1 MADDKDQEKEK
12 GIVMDTPER
21 TQIANPLSKFEDSPV
36 FNYIN
41 SLSPIKPVKSV
52 HFTQAF
58 SNISFA
64 SLPSVFTSPH
74 VSSLKDSKF
83 LRRHQ
88 FSDPSKPELT
98 SEDSKKAETSEG
110 NSTAAQN
117 TLKQHSDFNPSNSI
131 TETSAVPLNRCSN
144 LESRKLN
151 YEAVSPVTM
160 NTLKLVG
167 SSALSGP
174 FINSENGP
182 LEIETE
188 IEGINQLHHGKEA
201 CDWDSLISDAS
212 ELLNFD
218 SPSDTVAYKGSG
230 QNTLDPTSFNTSLM
244 KQTNDDNDDA
254 LEINEGLKGGTENHV
269 KIASTSLNNFE
280 AGEAVEDTDNE
291 GGSNLYRGI
300 RRRCLVFETL
310 GSRRKHLEDIT
321 NGSSVNLSESNQ
333 TIVPSNNLLPLRT
346 GNDST
351 KCILPGIGLHLNAI
365 ASNLVDHKAV
375 KHENLGSGRQL
386 IIAPSSAAFASM
398 GSGQELIAN
407 MSDASSFEN
416 DMGPAQNVAE
426 DGSKA
431 LGFVGNDELSQ
442 SQTSPRKK
450 RRRAENAGDAEACK
464 RCNCKKSKCLKLYC
478 ECFAAGVYC
487 VEPCACHDCFNK
499 PIHEDTVLATRKQI
513 ESRNPLAFAP
523 KVIKTSES
531 MQEDESS
538 NTPAS
543 ARHKRGC
550 NCKKSGCLKKYCEC
564 FQGGVGCSINCRCEG
579 CRNTFGRKDGLEM
592 DLEVNECEGN
602 AGDGSL
608 QMVLYN
614 EAEQVSATPATPS
627 RLGRQSIPLPNSSK
641 GKPPRSFLAIGSS
654 SSQRFGK
661 LNHFKGGLNKQL
673 QTVGENEIPD
683 IFEENNSSPISGVK
697 SCSPNSKRVS
707 PPHSSMG
714 QRSSRKLILQ
724 SIPSFPCLTPN
735 PKQ

>member
-1 MADDKDQEKEK
+1 MSDDKDQDKEK
-12 GIVMDTPER
+12 TVVMDTPER
-21 TQIANPLSKFEDSPV
+21 TQITNPLSKFEDSPV

-52 HFTQAF
+52 HFTQTF
-58 SNISFA
+58 TNISFA

-110 NSTAAQN
+110 NLIAAQN
-117 TLKQHSDFNPSNSI
+117 TLKQQTDISSGNPI
-131 TETSAVPLNRCSN
+131 TEASVVPLNQRSN
-144 LESRKLN
+144 LESRKLS
-151 YEAVSPVTM
+151 YEAV
-160 NTLKLVG
+160 KLMG
-167 SSALSGP
+167 PPAPSIP
-174 FINSENGP
+174 FINSGPENGSMR
-182 LEIETE
+182 LEAE
-188 IEGINQLHHGKEA
+188 IGGINQLHHGKEVSA

-230 QNTLDPTSFNTSLM
+230 QSALDPPSFNTSLM
-244 KQTNDDNDDA
+244 NAKPQVHGDNDNSS
-254 LEINEGLKGGTENHV
+254 ENNEGLKG
-269 KIASTSLNNFE
+269 AANNFE
-280 AGEAVEDTDNE
+280 VEEPVDADNE
-291 GGSNLYRGI
+291 GGSNLYRGM
-300 RRRCLVFETL
+300 RRRCLVFEMT
-310 GSRRKHLEDIT
+310 GSSRRKHLEELS

-333 TIVPSNNLLPLRT
+333 TVIPSDNKLLPLRT
-346 GNDST
+346 GNDSS
-351 KCILPGIGLHLNAI
+351 KCKLPGIGLHLNAI
-365 ASNLVDHKAV
+365 ASNLVDHKV
-375 KHENLGSGRQL
+375 IKHENSGSGRQL
-386 IIAPSSAAFASM
+386 IISPSSAAYSSI
-398 GSGQELIAN
+398 GPGQELITKLP
-407 MSDASSFEN
+407 DAPSFEN
-416 DMGPAQNVAE
+416 EIGPPQNVGE
-426 DGSKA
+426 DASKA

-450 RRRAENAGDAEACK
+450 KRRAESAGDTEAACK

-523 KVIKTSES
+523 KVIKTSDS
-531 MQEDESS
+531 MQEDETS

-579 CRNTFGRKDGLEM
+579 CKNTFGRKDGGSEM
-592 DLEVNECEGN
+592 DPEVNECEGN
-602 AGDGSL
+602 GSDGSL
-608 QMVLYN
+608 QMVLYT
-614 EAEQVSATPATPS
+614 EAEPVSATPATPS
-627 RLGRQSIPLPNSSK
+627 RFGRQSIPLPNSTTK

-654 SSQRFGK
+654 SGRFGK

-683 IFEENNSSPISGVK
+683 ILEENHRSPISGVK

-707 PPHSSMG
+707 PPHSGMG

-735 PKQ
+735 DKQ